1 MRTFVKPTNCN
12 VMFNERAYAERE
24 KLSDRDLARLHASL
38 LDEVQRYEFNIRNY
52 PPDRME
58 KHGKP
63 YLALLLQKV
72 SDVNATILARTNIGG
87 HS

>member
-1 MRTFVKPTNCN
+1 
-12 VMFNERAYAERE
+12 MFIERAYAERE

-38 LDEVQRYEFNIRNY
+38 LDEVQQYEFIIRNY
-52 PPDRME
+52 PQDRME

-63 YLALLLQKV
+63 HLALLRQKV
-72 SDVNATILARTNIGG
+72 ADVNATILARTNSSG

>member
-1 MRTFVKPTNCN
+1 
-12 VMFNERAYAERE
+12 
-24 KLSDRDLARLHASL
+24 
-38 LDEVQRYEFNIRNY
+38 
-52 PPDRME
+52 ME